1 MNEDRP
7 GRYARRHLLAM
18 GGMGLVS
25 ALATRSPAKAA
36 VAAPPSVDGLRKSIS
51 LIVRKPPLT
60 VEQFNGRWLGEH
72 GPGSR
77 KVPGLRGF
85 VLGEVVADP
94 GSRPDA
100 PAGPA
105 LDGITESWQSAGID
119 RAAQARDDPLVRDW
133 LAAAPNYIGAITI
146 YATREHVF
154 VPPVRGGLKVMTLIS
169 RKPGASHEDFV
180 RHVLEVH
187 GPLSRD
193 VPGLGGYV
201 LSEIVR
207 SAGMPGIPPV
217 PGLGEIDIIG
227 TSWLPA
233 EPGRGTADSPGRR
246 AWLADGA
253 AHFGRFVR
261 YAMVEHVFIPPPDP
275 SAPPAPR

>member
-1 MNEDRP
+1 MDDGRP
-7 GRYARRHLLAM
+7 GRYARRSLLAM
-18 GGMGLVS
+18 GGAGLVS
-25 ALATRSPAKAA
+25 TLLNRSPASA
-36 VAAPPSVDGLRKSIS
+36 VDLAPPTGEEVRKSIS
-51 LIVRKPPLT
+51 LIVRKPGLT
-60 VEQFNGRWLGEH
+60 VGQFNARWLGDH

-77 KVPGLRGF
+77 NVPGLRGF
-85 VLGEVVADP
+85 VLGEVVPDP
-94 GSRPDA
+94 GRRPDA
-100 PAGPA
+100 PPPPM
-105 LDGITESWQSAGID
+105 LDGITESWQPTGID
-119 RAAQARDDPLVRDW
+119 RAAQARDNPAVREW
-133 LAAAPNYIGAITI
+133 LAAAPSYIGAITI

-154 VPPVRGGLKVMTLIS
+154 VPPERGGLKVMTLIS
-169 RKPGASHEDFV
+169 RKTGTSHEDFV

-187 GPLSRD
+187 GPLSRE

-207 SAGMPGIPPV
+207 SAQMPGIAPV

-233 EPGRGTADSPGRR
+233 GRGQGAPDTPARR

-261 YAMVEHVFIPPPDP
+261 YAMVEHVFIPPPALSTP
-275 SAPPAPR
+275 AAPR